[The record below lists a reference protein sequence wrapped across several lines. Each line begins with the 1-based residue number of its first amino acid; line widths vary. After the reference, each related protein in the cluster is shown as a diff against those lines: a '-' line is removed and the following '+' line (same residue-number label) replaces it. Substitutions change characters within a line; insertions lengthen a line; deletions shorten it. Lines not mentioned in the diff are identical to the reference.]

1 VSAFCEPLENGATQS
16 PRPGRGRRTKNLLAR
31 VFDTTP
37 LWTTVAVILLAAL
50 AELLHARR
58 CGPVARLAFGP
69 GGHPRKWT
77 HIAPWLRVAAAGSLA
92 WGLTTLLLIGPR
104 AARSD
109 RIPEGGYGHL
119 VLALDVSPSMQLQD
133 AGPAGKD
140 TRAHRAGEVL
150 MSLLQRI
157 ATDQVRISIVAFY
170 TDAKP
175 VVVDTYD
182 LEVVKNALSELPL
195 DLAFDVG
202 KTALLQGVRQAAELA
217 RPWQPEST
225 TIVVVSD
232 GDTIPDSGTP
242 ELPRSV
248 HRTLIVGVGDSR
260 SGRFIDGHQS
270 RQDISTLRQLAG
282 RLRGDYFDANEK
294 FLPST
299 LLAALAGSVPLRDTH
314 EQGRRE
320 LALAAVGIGSFLLA
334 FLPVALD
341 LAGCAWHL
349 DRRSRRTSPGAR
361 HGLSVP
367 PLR

>member
-1 VSAFCEPLENGATQS
+1 MI
-16 PRPGRGRRTKNLLAR
+16 
-31 VFDTTP
+31 P
-37 LWTTVAVILLAAL
+37 LWTTVASILLVAL

-58 CGPVARLAFGP
+58 SGRVARLAFGP
-69 GGHPRKWT
+69 GGRPRKWT
-77 HIAPWLRVAAAGSLA
+77 QIAPWVRVVAAGSIA
-92 WGLTTLLLIGPR
+92 CGLTTLLLIGPR

-109 RIPEGGYGHL
+109 RVPQGGYRHL
-119 VLALDVSPSMQLQD
+119 VLVLDVSPSMQLED

-140 TRAHRAGEVL
+140 SRARRAGEVL

-157 ATDQVRISIVAFY
+157 ATDQVRISVVAFY

-182 LEVVKNALSELPL
+182 LDVVKNALSDLPL

-202 KTALLQGVRQAAELA
+202 KTDLLQGIRQAAELA

-225 TIVVVSD
+225 TVVVASD
-232 GDTIPDSGTP
+232 GDTISDSGTP

-270 RQDISTLRQLAG
+270 RQDMSTLRQLAR
-282 RLRGDYFDANEK
+282 RLRGDYFDANERL
-294 FLPST
+294 LPST

-314 EQGRRE
+314 EKGRRE
-320 LALAAVGIGSFLLA
+320 IALAAVGIGSFLLA

-341 LAGCAWHL
+341 LAGCAWQL
-349 DRRSRRTSPGAR
+349 SYRSRKTSSGAR